1 MSKSKIEILAKLAR
15 EVLDGLYDSIPNPTK
30 NQSDD
35 FLNINHAID
44 RIVEEYT
51 AEIRIYNRF
60 SDLKDETIEHATK
73 IIMNKPCIYRVMGYK
88 SDGSMELLQT
98 TADFGEA
105 IRIRDMLIK
114 MDEQTRTETNEP
126 FDYVRYVVEV

>member
-1 MSKSKIEILAKLAR
+1 MSKSKIEVLGKMAR

-51 AEIRIYNRF
+51 AEIRIYNRMTN
-60 SDLKDETIEHATK
+60 LMDETIEHATK
-73 IIMNKPCIYRVMGYK
+73 SIKNNPCIYRVMGYK
-88 SDGSMELLQT
+88 SDGTMKLLQMT
-98 TADFGEA
+98 TDYGEA
-105 IRIRDMLIK
+105 ICIRDMLIK
-114 MDEQTRTETNEP
+114 MDEQAREETNEP

>member
-1 MSKSKIEILAKLAR
+1 MSKSKIEVLAKLAR

-44 RIVEEYT
+44 RIVDEYT
-51 AEIRIYNRF
+51 AEIRIYNRMGN
-60 SDLKDETIEHATK
+60 LMDEAIEKTTDFIKNSPA
-73 IIMNKPCIYRVMGYK
+73 IYRVMGYK
-88 SDGSMELLQT
+88 SDGTMKLIQMT
-98 TADFGEA
+98 TDYGEA

-114 MDEQTRTETNEP
+114 MDEQTREETNEP